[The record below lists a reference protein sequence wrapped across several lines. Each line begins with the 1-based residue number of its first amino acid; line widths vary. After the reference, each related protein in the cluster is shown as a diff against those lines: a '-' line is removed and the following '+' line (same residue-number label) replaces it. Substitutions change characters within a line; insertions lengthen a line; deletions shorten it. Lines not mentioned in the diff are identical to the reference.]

1 MNFTKIYF
9 TYFPG
14 ISNTIGRVL
23 AGWFSDFSWVDS
35 LLVTNVAIFLSG
47 VSVFVL
53 PLCNSYGLF
62 VFVALMFGFFV
73 AAYISLTSI
82 VLVDLLG
89 LDNLTSAFGLLVLY
103 RGVCSMIGTPVAG
116 AVFDATQSYDISFY
130 MAGGFLILASLIS
143 FGAQLL
149 KRKKQKSTKS
159 DHDMKK

>member
-1 MNFTKIYF
+1 M
-9 TYFPG
+9 
-14 ISNTIGRVL
+14 

-35 LLVTNVAIFLSG
+35 LLVTNLAILFSG
-47 VSVFVL
+47 VSAFVL
-53 PLCNSYGLF
+53 PFCSSYGAF

-103 RGVCSMIGTPVAG
+103 RGVSSMVGPPVAG
-116 AVFDATQSYDISFY
+116 AVYDATESYDISFY

-143 FGAQLL
+143 FVAQIWHR
-149 KRKKQKSTKS
+149 KRSGLGKSKKE
-159 DHDMKK
+159 MVPIGE